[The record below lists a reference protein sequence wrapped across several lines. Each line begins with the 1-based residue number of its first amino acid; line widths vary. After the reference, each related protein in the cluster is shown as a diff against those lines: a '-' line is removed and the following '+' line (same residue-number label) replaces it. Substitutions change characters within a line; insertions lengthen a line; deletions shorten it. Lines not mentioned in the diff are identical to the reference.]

1 MSLENQ
7 LFPGGGG
14 RPQVFRGLVPA
25 AYGSPDPYRTAKVSN
40 ETVGPP
46 EKEKEAFKGD
56 ALTDTEKADAGT
68 EFDIDRFEALLNRLE
83 ASKGRQQRQK
93 SVEGRRDIFSQGLAG
108 MMSNF

>member
-14 RPQVFRGLVPA
+14 RPQVFGGLVPA

-46 EKEKEAFKGD
+46 EKEKK
-56 ALTDTEKADAGT
+56 
-68 EFDIDRFEALLNRLE
+68 LLKVTL
-83 ASKGRQQRQK
+83 
-93 SVEGRRDIFSQGLAG
+93 
-108 MMSNF
+108 